1 MLAVIYK
8 ILQMKF
14 LRNFI
19 FPKQTRIKNMGKPE
33 TIEEYYASRPSL
45 TARGAGDNIAH
56 FNIFRIGDPDIE
68 DIPAQFGR
76 RNFYKICIITGHSL
90 VHYADRTFE
99 VKEHGILFANP
110 QIPYN
115 WEPLS
120 PNQQGFS
127 CIFNEAFFEHFGR
140 IKEYPV
146 FKPGG
151 FPVYELTPTELSV
164 IKAIFE
170 QIMEEKNGEFTF
182 KEDAIRTLVLQLIH
196 SAIKI
201 RPAIITPP
209 EKVTAASRITS
220 LFLELLERQF
230 PVDSTSS
237 EVQLRTPA
245 DFANQMAVHV
255 NHLNKSVKEITNKT
269 TTGIIMQR
277 LLQEAKIMLKHTSW
291 PISDIAYALGF
302 EGPTHFS
309 TFIKRQLQ
317 VSPSQYRNT

>member
-1 MLAVIYK
+1 MY
-8 ILQMKF
+8 F

-19 FPKQTRIKNMGKPE
+19 FPKQTLMKKMAKPE

-45 TARGAGDNIAH
+45 TAKGVGENAAH
-56 FNIFRIGDPDIE
+56 FNIFQIGDPDIQ
-68 DIPAQFGR
+68 DIPNQFGR
-76 RNFYKICIITGHSL
+76 KDYFKICTIKGNSL
-90 VHYADRTFE
+90 IHYADRTFE
-99 VKEHGILFANP
+99 VKEYGLLFANP
-110 QIPYN
+110 QIPYS

-120 PNQQGFS
+120 TDQQGFS

-151 FPVYELTPTELSV
+151 FPVYELTQTELPAIQV
-164 IKAIFE
+164 IFE
-170 QIMEEKNGEFTF
+170 QIMSEKNGVFTY
-182 KEDAIRTLVLQLIH
+182 KDDAIRTLVLQLIH
-196 SAIKI
+196 NAIKI
-201 RPAIITPP
+201 RPATTTSPG
-209 EKVTAASRITS
+209 KVTAASRITT

-230 PVDSTSS
+230 PIDNLSA

-245 DFANQMAVHV
+245 DFADQMAIHV
-255 NHLNKSVKEITNKT
+255 NHLNKSVREITNKT

-277 LLQEAKIMLKHTSW
+277 LLQEARIMLKHTTW
-291 PISDIAYALGF
+291 PIADIAYALGF

-317 VSPSQYRNT
+317 QSPSQYRNT

>member
-1 MLAVIYK
+1 MN
-8 ILQMKF
+8 F

-19 FPKQTRIKNMGKPE
+19 FPKQTLMKKMAKPE
-33 TIEEYYASRPSL
+33 TIEEYYASRPFL
-45 TARGAGDNIAH
+45 AATGTGKDNSH
-56 FNIFRIGDPDIE
+56 FNIFQIGDPNIQ
-68 DIPAQFGR
+68 DIPNQFGR
-76 RNFYKICIITGHSL
+76 KDFFKICIITGNSL
-90 VHYADRTFE
+90 IHYADRTFE
-99 VKEHGILFANP
+99 VKEHGLLFANP

-120 PNQQGFS
+120 SNQQGFS
-127 CIFNEAFFEHFGR
+127 CIFNEGYFEHFGR

-151 FPVYELTPTELSV
+151 LPVYELTPAELSV

-170 QIMEEKNGEFTF
+170 QIMSEKNGAFAF
-182 KEDAIRTLVLQLIH
+182 KDDAIRTLVLQLIH
-196 SAIKI
+196 SALKI
-201 RPAIITPP
+201 RPAMITSP
-209 EKVTAASRITS
+209 EKVTAARRITT

-230 PVDSTSS
+230 PIDSTS
-237 EVQLRTPA
+237 EVQLRTPS

-255 NHLNKSVKEITNKT
+255 NHLNKSVKEITNKS

-291 PISDIAYALGF
+291 PIADIAYALGF

-317 VSPSQYRNT
+317 LSPSQYRNS